1 MGGEQAS
8 EKERVKFR
16 ERTDGGLVFFCPAC
30 QLSHAI
36 KSPTWQIDRATLTV
50 HPSIKTEWV
59 KTDDDGNNPVPV
71 VCHIANIVNGVIN
84 YAGDSTHDHA
94 NKSVP
99 LPDWPY

>member
-16 ERTDGGLVFFCPAC
+16 ERTDGGIVFFCPAC
-30 QLSHAI
+30 QLGHSI
-36 KSPTWQIDRATLTV
+36 KSPTWQIDRTTLTV
-50 HPSIKTEWV
+50 HPSIKTEW
-59 KTDDDGNNPVPV
+59 DDDGTPV
-71 VCHIANIVNGVIN
+71 VCHISNIVNGVIN

-94 NKSVP
+94 SKSVP